1 MPPPASETIAVAV
14 IGAGFISDYHVH
26 GIRAAGGATVS
37 TLVGRRRDMTAAKAA
52 LLGIPGVEIDYRAVL
67 DDPSIQGVVVASPD
81 DMHERMA
88 IDALA
93 AGKSVL
99 LQKPMAMDSRQC
111 RSIIDSA
118 EASRGKLTVSFMH
131 RYFPEVAWLRDV
143 LSGGRLGP
151 IHSVRMRNATP
162 GADWSG
168 WFFQPGKVAGG
179 VVMQLGVHGIDLCR
193 HLFGEIESVKADMFI
208 AKPERRLAD
217 GTAVRST
224 LEDNTVAFYRFTSGF
239 GASHEMS
246 WTELR
251 GCDRFRLEVYAER
264 GTVWLRTERGPAAI
278 FAPSVTG
285 KDGWVTPN
293 LAEAPFGQAH
303 HRHWLDIVRGNVP
316 PDDTPLAGLRSVM
329 VAEAVYAAARTNGRV
344 AVPPPEALGIGT

>member
-1 MPPPASETIAVAV
+1 MNGRRPVKLPDRSMPPPASETIAVAV

-111 RSIIDSA
+111 RAIIDSA

-131 RYFPEVAWLRDV
+131 RYFPEVA
-143 LSGGRLGP
+143 
-151 IHSVRMRNATP
+151 
-162 GADWSG
+162 
-168 WFFQPGKVAGG
+168 
-179 VVMQLGVHGIDLCR
+179 
-193 HLFGEIESVKADMFI
+193 
-208 AKPERRLAD
+208 
-217 GTAVRST
+217 
-224 LEDNTVAFYRFTSGF
+224 
-239 GASHEMS
+239 
-246 WTELR
+246 
-251 GCDRFRLEVYAER
+251 
-264 GTVWLRTERGPAAI
+264 
-278 FAPSVTG
+278 
-285 KDGWVTPN
+285 
-293 LAEAPFGQAH
+293 
-303 HRHWLDIVRGNVP
+303 
-316 PDDTPLAGLRSVM
+316 
-329 VAEAVYAAARTNGRV
+329 
-344 AVPPPEALGIGT
+344 